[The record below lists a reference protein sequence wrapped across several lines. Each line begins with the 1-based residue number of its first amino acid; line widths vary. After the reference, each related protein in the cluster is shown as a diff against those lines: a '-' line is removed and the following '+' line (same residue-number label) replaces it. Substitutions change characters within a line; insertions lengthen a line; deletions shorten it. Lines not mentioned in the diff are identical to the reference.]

1 MRNIMRINIDRMCQ
15 LAGVQAP
22 LNRELNES
30 QRSGRLL
37 KESLHDEMEESDL
50 YEEGEDPEMEEMV
63 EIDETMLVQE
73 LRRAKR
79 IMKENKKIENQRRQR
94 LEEAQ
99 LKAVIDQEVKNVIK
113 ELNLNSG
120 WVYGQNKPKR
130 SRHGYTHQGSFLKG
144 IGFK

>member
-1 MRNIMRINIDRMCQ
+1 MRINIDRMCQ